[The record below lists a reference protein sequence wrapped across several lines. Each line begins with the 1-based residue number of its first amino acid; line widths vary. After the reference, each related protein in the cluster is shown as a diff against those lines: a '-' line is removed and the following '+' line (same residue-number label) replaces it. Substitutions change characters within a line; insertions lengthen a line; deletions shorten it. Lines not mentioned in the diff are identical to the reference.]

1 MRNSSQPKI
10 QQYQKHG
17 IEVPASESLGTRYP
31 RDIAVW
37 DKLESLINTNEHS
50 HKHVL
55 ELFPAYIRRIHLGRF
70 LAHYELFKLITD
82 IPGCIVEAGVYRG
95 SSLLTFSKLMEIFS
109 PGDRTRRVFGFD
121 NFKGLGKFHKKDGK
135 EDPAS
140 GKGKG
145 GWSAKNVQ
153 AEVEE
158 LINICNQDN
167 FISGHERVRLVVGDL
182 ADTLPAFIKDNP
194 GLRISLLHID
204 VDMYEA
210 TKVTLEHLFPLVVP
224 GGLVVFDE
232 YGMIPWAGETEAAD
246 EYFKKVNYKPKY
258 KKFHFSQNPHGYFI
272 K

>member
-37 DKLESLINTNEHS
+37 DKLESLINTNKHS

-55 ELFPAYIRRIHLGRF
+55 ELFPAYVRRIHLGRF

-121 NFKGLGKFHKKDGK
+121 NFKGLGNFHEKDGK

-140 GKGKG
+140 GKIKG

-158 LINICNQDN
+158 LINICKHM
-167 FISGHERVRLVVGDL
+167 FLL
-182 ADTLPAFIKDNP
+182 KIKDYI
-194 GLRISLLHID
+194 ISSHLL
-204 VDMYEA
+204 
-210 TKVTLEHLFPLVVP
+210 
-224 GGLVVFDE
+224 
-232 YGMIPWAGETEAAD
+232 PWYPCSSG
-246 EYFKKVNYKPKY
+246 PKGR
-258 KKFHFSQNPHGYFI
+258 SGPHGRARNRCKHWPFMTI
-272 K
+272 SRASLVALSRSSLRFVRKWRNW

>member
-37 DKLESLINTNEHS
+37 DKLESLINANEHS

-140 GKGKG
+140 GKVKG

-158 LINICNQDN
+158 LINISNQDN